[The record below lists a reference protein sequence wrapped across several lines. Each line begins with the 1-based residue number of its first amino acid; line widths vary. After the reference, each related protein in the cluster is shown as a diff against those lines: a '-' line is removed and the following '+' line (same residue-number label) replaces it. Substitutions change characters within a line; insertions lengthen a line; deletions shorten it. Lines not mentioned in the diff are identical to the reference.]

1 MTPDVIR
8 RERRDI
14 AGDIAFA
21 KAVMPP
27 GQMPMWQV

>member
-8 RERRDI
+8 QERRDN

-27 GQMPMWQV
+27 DQMLMWQA